1 MLAPRHE
8 VSGPS
13 AKTEGAMAS
22 GTGK

>member
-13 AKTEGAMAS
+13 AQTESAMAG